1 MRNLNAAAKLTASY
15 YERQMHITAA
25 TWMPGK
31 LRHSG
36 ALRVHTHNDIYTSDD
51 AFGWVASVRH
61 FSRCTRLGPLLEYL
75 GVQTKLSAP
84 ADIEMTFPHPK
95 TIAERAADLNK
106 TLPQQ
111 HKLPAIAV
119 YDGATIPGDLF
130 LGSLVDDTVL
140 LADGG
145 PRRPWRKMGLPALVA
160 AHDIAFHL
168 PSRLAMDP
176 ASRAALAEQ
185 AGNVLAEPGEPDII
199 GRTRVDEL
207 SARIDKFVAPPNL
220 GAGKFGCP
228 HEPFLMEVVGT
239 ETVIHELSNIE
250 AGGTRMPRE
259 RSAELGRLSVAH
271 VGFLGEH
278 IAAMR

>member
-1 MRNLNAAAKLTASY
+1 MRNLNTAAKLTASY
-15 YERQMHITAA
+15 YERQLHITAA
-25 TWMPGK
+25 AWMPGK
-31 LRHSG
+31 FRRTG
-36 ALRVHTHNDIYTSDD
+36 ALRVHTHNDVYTSDD

-75 GVQTKLSAP
+75 GIQTELSAP
-84 ADIEMTFPHPK
+84 ADIEMTFPHPRA
-95 TIAERAADLNK
+95 IAERAADLNN
-106 TLPQQ
+106 TLPGQ
-111 HKLPAIAV
+111 HKLPNIVV
-119 YDGATIPGDLF
+119 YNGATIPGDLF
-130 LGSLVDDTVL
+130 LGSLVDDTML

-145 PRRPWRKMGLPALVA
+145 SKRPWRKMGLPALVA

-185 AGNVLAEPGEPDII
+185 AGNVLADPGEPDIM
-199 GRTRVDEL
+199 GRTYVDEL
-207 SARIDKFVAPPNL
+207 SARIDKFVAPPNM

-228 HEPFLMEVVGT
+228 HELFPMEVVGT
-239 ETVIHELSNIE
+239 KTVIHELSNIE
-250 AGGTRMPRE
+250 PGGTHMSRE

-271 VGFLGEH
+271 VDFLGGH